1 MAQKPNVLL
10 FFQDG
15 SDGLFHNRQTE
26 FKVAEKDGILGF
38 YDVLTPLYAHLHDD
52 EHTFSLMWTE
62 YSESFMDFYDEY
74 LSNQEK
80 YGNVRGVL
88 SQPQTPPPPNA
99 IRCPACH
106 GLNFAI
112 LLCTVT
118 KTNPTIFLLWKPGNF
133 STTPAARLCHFL

>member
-38 YDVLTPLYAHLHDD
+38 YD
-52 EHTFSLMWTE
+52 
-62 YSESFMDFYDEY
+62 EY

-99 IRCPACH
+99 YTVSCVPWIEFRHFAVHSYENKSHYFPSVEAGKFFNDSGRTFMPLSMTCH
-106 GLNFAI
+106 HATTDGWHVNG
-112 LLCTVT
+112 
-118 KTNPTIFLLWKPGNF
+118 FLKSLQEDFDQF
-133 STTPAARLCHFL
+133 SLK